1 MVSQILTL
9 NEKKVLE
16 KVPTSR
22 SDVFKT
28 DQLSMIEKRH
38 MMKFIQSCMKENDF
52 KDFVSDK
59 GLETISFTEFIKS
72 KKLPES
78 VNTYIINA
86 VAMCPSEN
94 QNALE
99 VGSQRQ

>member
-9 NEKKVLE
+9 NEKRVLE

-28 DQLSMIEKRH
+28 DQLNMIEKRH

-52 KDFVSDK
+52 KDFGVDK
-59 GLETISFTEFIKS
+59 DLEAQSFTEFIKS
-72 KKLPES
+72 KKLPEA
-78 VNTYIINA
+78 VNNYIINA
-86 VAMCPSEN
+86 VAMCPSEK
-94 QNALE
+94 QNALK
-99 VGSQRQ
+99 VFN